1 MFGKVW
7 VKVMPSYHY
16 KAFSYR
22 GNLITGEAVA
32 ASTEDL
38 RRQLSDNGLL
48 VHKASRRGV
57 GGLGWLTRDKVK
69 TESFL
74 LFNQELIALIR
85 AGIPIPE
92 ALALVADRPD
102 QPFLQRTVRRVL
114 EDVNHGSSFSQAC
127 SAHPQV
133 FDPLYLSALKV
144 GEKSGRLAS
153 VLARYQ
159 DYLKTR
165 HSLKQKLSKAMAYPI
180 FLLLTL
186 LAVVSVLFA
195 FVLPRFIEMY
205 ANFNA
210 RLPAPT
216 RLLIS
221 LVENFY
227 ITVPFLV
234 LAVVLAGTSYRYWVV
249 TEKGRLAIDKLKLD
263 LPYFGGFARAHSAA
277 QMTRMFSTL
286 LASGMPLVE
295 TMTTISDGLTNR
307 AFAQQLA
314 AARNS
319 VADGESLA
327 AALDA
332 EKLLPKTALK
342 VIQAGET
349 AGNLAEMLGD
359 VALHHEQLLE
369 NRIERLLS
377 LFEPAL
383 MLLLGIFVGGII
395 VVMYLPIFSIA
406 DVVQ

>member
-1 MFGKVW
+1 
-7 VKVMPSYHY
+7 MPSYHY
-16 KAFSYR
+16 KAFSHR
-22 GNLITGEAVA
+22 GNLVTGEAVA

-48 VHKASRRGV
+48 VHKASRRGA
-57 GGLGWLTRDKVK
+57 GGFGWFTRDKIK
-69 TESFL
+69 TGSFL

-92 ALALVADRPD
+92 ALALAADRPD
-102 QPFLQRTVRRVL
+102 QPFLQRTLRRVL
-114 EDVNHGSSFSQAC
+114 EDVNHGSSFSHAC

-216 RLLIS
+216 RLLIG

-234 LAVVLAGTSYRYWVV
+234 LVVVLAVASYRYWVA
-249 TEKGRLAIDKLKLD
+249 TEKGRLIVDRLKLD
-263 LPYFGGFARAHSAA
+263 LPYLGGFVRAHSAA

-307 AFAQQLA
+307 AFAHQLA
-314 AARNS
+314 VARNN
-319 VADGESLA
+319 VADGGGLA

-332 EKLLPKTALK
+332 QELLPKTALK

-349 AGNLAEMLGD
+349 AGNLAEMLDD